1 MFERIKN
8 LLQCLKNRLFG
19 VSMPR
24 PKYVKKYVDK
34 YRKLFSL
41 SSQSTLSSGTTAS
54 ATPLTPVPESS
65 NGINLNAIEAYFN
78 DRLVE
83 LQSMAVRGDAWFFGS
98 CCTFIDM
105 LAWAVF
111 YDEIVNHNNQ
121 NRGRNGR
128 SDSKFFNAFLKE
140 YIFKSN
146 SHYVTLR
153 RSLGISED
161 GLADKFYQTLRCGV
175 VHSFSMKQSMADGD
189 GYDILL
195 AHYHDFDDMS
205 QHHLEVVDTYIERQ
219 SGQTTPI
226 ESIILVA
233 ESFVQDIRTAV
244 VEMVK
249 NARLNQNAPVVHNS
263 SPRAKIE
270 DNLINLFKNKPPM
283 GFLNIDLVR

>member
-1 MFERIKN
+1 
-8 LLQCLKNRLFG
+8 
-19 VSMPR
+19 MPK

-34 YRKLFSL
+34 YKKLFSSPTQSV
-41 SSQSTLSSGTTAS
+41 SSSVTTAPPTTS
-54 ATPLTPVPESS
+54 VPVPDSS

-105 LAWAVF
+105 LAWAAF
-111 YDEIVNHNNQ
+111 YDEIVNHN
-121 NRGRNGR
+121 RRRNGR
-128 SDSKFFNAFLKE
+128 SEGKFFNAFLKE
-140 YIFKSN
+140 YVFKPN
-146 SHYVTLR
+146 SHYMTLLSFLR
-153 RSLGISED
+153 ITED
-161 GLADKFYQTLRCGV
+161 ALADKFYQTLRCGV
-175 VHSFSMKQSMADGD
+175 VHSFSMKQSMCDGD

-244 VEMVK
+244 VQLIK
-249 NARLNQNAPVVHNS
+249 NARLHQNAPNVQSQS
-263 SPRAKIE
+263 SVAKIE